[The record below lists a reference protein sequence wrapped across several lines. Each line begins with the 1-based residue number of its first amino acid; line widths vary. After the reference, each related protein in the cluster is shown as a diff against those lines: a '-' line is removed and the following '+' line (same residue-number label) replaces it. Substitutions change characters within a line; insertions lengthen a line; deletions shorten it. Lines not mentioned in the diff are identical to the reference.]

1 MKTLSTVGRR
11 SRLALGAAAL
21 SLLALT
27 AAPAAQADTPNP
39 TLTVKYDAEGSTYI
53 GSQVD
58 ATMPLGPSTLT
69 STLDLVTGDIVA
81 GSLPIPSQQLSFDVF
96 GIPARANV
104 TLTQVG
110 ELTGALLQTD
120 QLGKA
125 RLESEVAYDI
135 KISNIEAKVF
145 GIWWP
150 LGVGSNCH
158 TINPAQIS
166 ASTPEGEFFTI
177 NGGGRVTGDY
187 TIGNFT
193 GCTPLNFFDIPG
205 FFPWFGSIPVNA
217 LVPGSDN
224 SIDLTIDNARF
235 GG

>member
-1 MKTLSTVGRR
+1 
-11 SRLALGAAAL
+11 
-21 SLLALT
+21 LALT
-27 AAPAAQADTPNP
+27 AAPAVQAQEPAPNP
-39 TLTVKYDAEGSTYI
+39 TLTVNYDAEGTSYI

-58 ATMPLGPSTLT
+58 STLPIGPSTLT
-69 STLDLVTGDIVA
+69 SKLDLVTGDIVA

-125 RLESEVAYDI
+125 RLESQVAYDI
-135 KISNIEAKVF
+135 KISNVEAKVF
-145 GIWWP
+145 GIWFP
-150 LGVGSNCH
+150 LAVGNNCH
-158 TINPAQIS
+158 TIEPAQIS
-166 ASTPEGEFFTI
+166 ANTPEGEFFTI
-177 NGGGRVTGDY
+177 NGGGRVTGEY

-193 GCTPLNFFDIPG
+193 GCTPLNFFNIPG
-205 FFPWFGSIPVNA
+205 FFPWFGSVPINA
-217 LVPGSDN
+217 LVPGSN
-224 SIDLTIDNARF
+224 NTIDLTIDNARF